1 MQYVT
6 LLYYILSVDEYKL
19 FFIIHTIIVS
29 IQGILKVELCIVTDK
44 AEMLSFL
51 DELLAR
57 TPRTAVC
64 FSITNFLAAP
74 EHSRR
79 LKVTNAAAADS
90 FKGRQHTVGHSND
103 YLNTACTQDSLM
115 EVCS

>member
-1 MQYVT
+1 M
-6 LLYYILSVDEYKL
+6 
-19 FFIIHTIIVS
+19 VS
-29 IQGILKVELCIVTDK
+29 IQGILKVELCIVIGK
-44 AEMLSFL
+44 AEMLSFI
-51 DELLAR
+51 DELLAG

-64 FSITNFLAAP
+64 FSITNSSAAL

-79 LKVTNAAAADS
+79 LKVTNTAAADI

-103 YLNTACTQDSLM
+103 YLNTACTRDSLM